1 MIIGRGVLANAFK
14 NSADRD
20 YSRIIFASGVSN
32 SLETKECE
40 FERESDLLHRYL
52 EYDSPLVYFSTCS
65 LYYNE
70 STLTPYM
77 AHKLELEKLVLSY
90 PENYVFRLSQVVG
103 SGGNPATIANYLHQ
117 KILSGEHFLANR
129 NTFRNLI
136 DVDDCVKICGGI
148 ISDSNLSPG
157 SYSVKNSY
165 DIEIVHLIGVFEEV
179 LNKKANYSMT
189 VEGSNFMHESRFSDL
204 AAECLAINFGDKYV
218 KRTIEK
224 YYAK

>member
-1 MIIGRGVLANAFK
+1 MIVGRGVLANAFK

-20 YSRIIFASGVSN
+20 NSRIIFASGVSN

-52 EYDSPLVYFSTCS
+52 EYNSPLIYFSTCS
-65 LYYNE
+65 LYYND
-70 STLTPYM
+70 SSLTPYM

-117 KILSGEHFLANR
+117 KILSSEHFLVYR

-136 DVDDCVKICGGI
+136 DAVDCVKICGEI
-148 ISDSNLSPG
+148 MSDSNLPPAR
-157 SYSVKNSY
+157 YSVKNPY
-165 DIEIVHLIGVFEEV
+165 DIEIVRLVGVFEEV

-189 VEGSNFMHESRFSDL
+189 VEGSNFIHESRVSDL
-204 AAECLAINFGDKYV
+204 VAERLAINFGDQYV
-218 KRTIEK
+218 KRLLEK